1 MLWLFSLPLS
11 ATERWQRDDYLVQ
24 SFMEIAMKRE

>member
-24 SFMEIAMKRE
+24 SFKRKSP